1 MLDTVEDEVVVH
13 DNREVLVSQK
23 KLPLKE
29 ISGSLSLSNMSIN
42 HVQSFPRKWKMTF
55 SSIRY
60 IFTKYIASIMK
71 YSHTFVCKWSL
82 KFL

>member
-42 HVQSFPRKWKMTF
+42 HVQSFPRK
-55 SSIRY
+55 
-60 IFTKYIASIMK
+60 
-71 YSHTFVCKWSL
+71 
-82 KFL
+82 